1 MTEKAYIIVALIV
14 ILAAIAYSATLN
26 QQHDETQTS
35 QETQANTANNTTS
48 GGTSQQTT
56 ESETSTQGNTTTLNP
71 EATVRE
77 VNERIEIAGSW
88 IQVDKVT
95 LTTAGNTTEATITIT
110 LPNLCWNAKQGN
122 TTITGSKLQLTVHL
136 EKKGDIC
143 AQALKQQLLTYTIP
157 QAANPDILEVTLVYQ
172 DPTGQ
177 TITKTIQVQLQ

>member
-14 ILAAIAYSATLN
+14 ILAAIAYSTTLN

-35 QETQANTANNTTS
+35 QETQDTTSNTTS
-48 GGTSQQTT
+48 SNKNQQTT
-56 ESETSTQGNTTTLNP
+56 ENEASTQGNTTAPSP
-71 EATVRE
+71 EATARE
-77 VNERIEIAGSW
+77 VNQRIELAGSW
-88 IQVDKVT
+88 IQVDEIT
-95 LTTAGNTTEATITIT
+95 LTTAENATQATITIT

-122 TTITGSKLQLTVHL
+122 ATITDNKLQLTVHL

-157 QAANPDILEVTLVYQ
+157 QASSPDTVEITLVYQ

>member
-26 QQHDETQTS
+26 QQHDESQTS
-35 QETQANTANNTTS
+35 QETQDTSSNTT
-48 GGTSQQTT
+48 
-56 ESETSTQGNTTTLNP
+56 ENEASTQGNTTAPSP
-71 EATVRE
+71 EATARG
-77 VNERIEIAGSW
+77 VNQRIELAGSW
-88 IQVDKVT
+88 IQVDEIT
-95 LTTAGNTTEATITIT
+95 LTTAGNTTQATITIT

-122 TTITGSKLQLTVHL
+122 ATITDNKLQLTVHL

-157 QAANPDILEVTLVYQ
+157 QASSPDMVEITLVYQ